1 MGESCPPPCR
11 ARVARRVSDVAM
23 RTRTALLLL
32 ACALCYRAA
41 QFTAGDLDAAR
52 AELSRFASDPARYAR
67 DVHAH
72 LERTGALRLLVLA
85 VCSKALSWHFARR
98 RTSRAV
104 REKRE

>member
-1 MGESCPPPCR
+1 
-11 ARVARRVSDVAM
+11 M
-23 RTRTALLLL
+23 RTRTALLFL

-41 QFTAGDLDAAR
+41 YFIAGDLDAAR
-52 AELSRFASDPARYAR
+52 AELSRFASDPAGYAR

-85 VCSKALSWHFARR
+85 VCSKTLSWHFARR
-98 RTSRAV
+98 RASCAV